1 MRSAAAGFPHPVL
14 PLELTRASLQ
24 YLDVSTLLSLASTSK
39 LGLALLDGES
49 GLWKGWAD
57 RRMLYFGAPESN
69 LTSSSSSSSAI
80 RIPSASST
88 SFLATTEGGP
98 HPFAAVFPDGEGL
111 DGIDFFGPQCRIN
124 VAAFNELRAKAIET
138 HLAPLLDNVG
148 GRGEGGKTQPCL
160 ISTYF
165 QAFDVL
171 VSLRADDAIDA
182 ILQAQRR
189 RLFLAFSSP
198 SCLTPQFSHSSP
210 STTST
215 SFLSPLAVLLA
226 LHLLYRSLPP
236 PSLPLSS
243 PSPLCCAWRRRLLS
257 FLAGGPFQGLAVIAF
272 WTMGSHNPQNGFRA
286 RDVLKTE
293 KLDVRRVASLLV
305 QGGTKGGTEGGIEE
319 TEGGREEV
327 AVERAF
333 AKLESLRGM
342 MPTVT
347 LSPAVVYVGGV
358 EDDHTMCVNAQ
369 GYFALSSSPPRR

>member
-1 MRSAAAGFPHPVL
+1 MTSAAAGFPHPVL
-14 PLELTRASLQ
+14 PLELTRAFLQ

-39 LGLALLDGES
+39 LGLALMDGES

-69 LTSSSSSSSAI
+69 LTTTTSSSTISI
-80 RIPSASST
+80 HSASST
-88 SFLATTEGGP
+88 SSLTTTEGGP

-111 DGIDFFGPQCRIN
+111 DGIDFIGPQSRIN
-124 VAAFNELRAKAIET
+124 VAAFNALRVKAIDS
-138 HLAPLLDNVG
+138 HLAPLLDKMG
-148 GRGEGGKTQPCL
+148 GKGEGGKTQPCL

-182 ILQAQRR
+182 ILQDQRR
-189 RLFLAFSSP
+189 RLFLATSSP
-198 SCLTPQFSHSSP
+198 SCPSPPFSFSSLPPAP
-210 STTST
+210 STL
-215 SFLSPLAVLLA
+215 LSPLAVLLA

-236 PSLPLSS
+236 SS
-243 PSPLCCAWRRRLLS
+243 RTLPSPYPSCGAWRRRLLS
-257 FLAGGPFQGLAVIAF
+257 FLAEGPFQGLAVIAF

-293 KLDVRRVASLLV
+293 KLDLRRVASLLV
-305 QGGTKGGTEGGIEE
+305 QGGTKGGMEGGKEE
-319 TEGGREEV
+319 M
-327 AVERAF
+327 AVERAL

-358 EDDHTMCVNAQ
+358 EDDTTMCVNSQ
-369 GYFALSSSPPRR
+369 GFFALSSSPPRR